1 MTSTQSENYCTACK
15 GPDGNH
21 STVDT
26 VLFLLHRNVYQF
38 PTEIARPLQCEFS
51 RAVCMSPLPRFQ
63 ENTVFELSMTD
74 DAIQS
79 WTSLVEYKACMPSLL
94 AIIASM
100 QYGMLGISLS
110 CSSAHACDY
119 NCLVP
124 VYGAVPDVNKHLKY
138 VQSILSAPDCNC
150 LCILQDA
157 GWYAWNYIKQLVLSE
172 TCLCILTVHTWPSNW
187 LHM

>member
-1 MTSTQSENYCTACK
+1 MTSTQRDITAQSVK
-15 GPDGNH
+15 DRMGIT

-26 VLFLLHRNVYQF
+26 VLFILHRNVYQF
-38 PTEIARPLQCEFS
+38 PTEIAWPLQCEFS
-51 RAVCMSPLPRFQ
+51 RAVCMSPLLRFP

-94 AIIASM
+94 AIITSM

-119 NCLVP
+119 NCLVL
-124 VYGAVPDVNKHLKY
+124 VYGTVPDVNKHLKY

-157 GWYAWNYIKQLVLSE
+157 G
-172 TCLCILTVHTWPSNW
+172 
-187 LHM
+187 